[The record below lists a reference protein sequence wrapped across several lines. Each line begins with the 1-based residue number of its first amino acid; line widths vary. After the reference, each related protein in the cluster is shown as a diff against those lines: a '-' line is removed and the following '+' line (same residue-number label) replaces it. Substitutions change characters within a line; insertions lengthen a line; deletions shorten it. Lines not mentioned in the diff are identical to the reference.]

1 MLKQLPEEE
10 FGPGIDIREYSLL
23 DNPSLPSEVNY
34 MSFSCEIVIFPFFLV
49 SYSGNLCWVSWIQVK
64 KSWLDVQLCKEG
76 AQDCFA
82 SNNATVGGILKFPR
96 HSNEETVLK
105 NLIHLR
111 VVLCISKSTL

>member
-49 SYSGNLCWVSWIQVK
+49 SYSGNLCWVS
-64 KSWLDVQLCKEG
+64 
-76 AQDCFA
+76 
-82 SNNATVGGILKFPR
+82 
-96 HSNEETVLK
+96 
-105 NLIHLR
+105 
-111 VVLCISKSTL
+111 